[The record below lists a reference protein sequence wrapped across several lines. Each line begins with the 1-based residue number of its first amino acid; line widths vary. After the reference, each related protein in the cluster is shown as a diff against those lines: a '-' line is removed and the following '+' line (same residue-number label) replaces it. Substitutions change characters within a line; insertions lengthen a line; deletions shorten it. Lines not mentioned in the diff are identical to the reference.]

1 MTKKIISAAM
11 AITLVFGAA
20 GSVLPKANI
29 FDTAI
34 TASADFEP
42 ASGEVDGLKW
52 SIDEQGTMTISGN
65 GALKSKGD

>member
-42 ASGEVDGLKW
+42 ASGEVDGLK
-52 SIDEQGTMTISGN
+52 
-65 GALKSKGD
+65 